1 MHQSGI
7 TNVVSSSGTALTVDQ
22 IRMINRL
29 TSNIIVLFDGDTAG
43 LKASLRGIDLIL
55 EQGMN
60 VRVCAL
66 PKGEDPDSFARKN
79 NINDLNFFLEKTPKD
94 FIQFKASLL
103 SQEGNKDPIK
113 KADTVREIIE
123 SISKIPDVI
132 KQEIYIRNCA
142 NIMDISEDS
151 LFSALAQANQKNNY
165 KVSKRIFPNT
175 TEALVKKT
183 NPSGFKADR
192 IFELEKQIIS
202 ILLIYGNLELD
213 FEESI
218 VKTNHEGELIV
229 ESKIIKAKVFEK
241 IFLDLQQDEVELSN
255 DNFRRIFYKLI
266 ESYQSDSGVF
276 NLEKFMQSNEMDQ
289 NQVITDLVMRDEQYK
304 LHEWEKRNI
313 FVKNKGSEVVRLV
326 NETILSMRRY
336 LIDQKIAELQR
347 QTKIQEKNYETLQDI
362 LSYQQLKKVLSKKL
376 NRVL

>member
-1 MHQSGI
+1 
-7 TNVVSSSGTALTVDQ
+7 
-22 IRMINRL
+22 MINRL

-142 NIMDISEDS
+142 ISW
-151 LFSALAQANQKNNY
+151 
-165 KVSKRIFPNT
+165 
-175 TEALVKKT
+175 
-183 NPSGFKADR
+183 
-192 IFELEKQIIS
+192 
-202 ILLIYGNLELD
+202 
-213 FEESI
+213 
-218 VKTNHEGELIV
+218 
-229 ESKIIKAKVFEK
+229 
-241 IFLDLQQDEVELSN
+241 IFL
-255 DNFRRIFYKLI
+255 RIPY
-266 ESYQSDSGVF
+266 
-276 NLEKFMQSNEMDQ
+276 
-289 NQVITDLVMRDEQYK
+289 LV
-304 LHEWEKRNI
+304 L
-313 FVKNKGSEVVRLV
+313 
-326 NETILSMRRY
+326 
-336 LIDQKIAELQR
+336 
-347 QTKIQEKNYETLQDI
+347 
-362 LSYQQLKKVLSKKL
+362 
-376 NRVL
+376 